1 MQDISF
7 YFKPVEVIGTL
18 TEEGSIFMNSEI
30 HTDGSFPD
38 VEKNSIAVFSVPEYR
53 RSSLNDENETYGFR
67 SELYQLNV
75 GDAWNRKI
83 YDLGTILPGETIE
96 DTYYAVS
103 KVVSELVKI
112 NVIPVIIGGG
122 HDLTLA
128 CYKGFESL
136 EQTVNICAIDSKLD
150 IGEPTED
157 ITADGFVSH
166 LLMQRPCYLF
176 NYANIGMQRPKV
188 KSKEIELFEKLYFDI
203 TRLGAFNDD
212 FKRAEPHLRNA
223 DIISIDFS
231 SIKNGDTDKLKYMN
245 PNGFR
250 SDQICQI
257 SKYAGMSDKL
267 NCFGVFEID
276 HTHNRS
282 TNTLLAEMIWY
293 FIDGVNAR
301 LGDFPMGS
309 KKNYKKFFVHLEGF
323 KDDLVF
329 YKSNK
334 SERWWMEVSYPA
346 GEGQKYERH
355 HMIPCDHDDYVAAT
369 ENNIP
374 DLWWKTL
381 QKLS

>member
-7 YFKPVEVIGTL
+7 YFQAVTQEVKRV
-18 TEEGSIFMNSEI
+18 EGSISNFIEI
-30 HTDGSFPD
+30 HTEDNFPD
-38 VEKNSIAVFSVPEYR
+38 IQKKSVAIFTVPEYR
-53 RSSLNDENETYGFR
+53 RSSIENSEKEYGFR
-67 SELYQLNV
+67 SSFYNLHV
-75 GDAWNRKI
+75 GDSWSRKI
-83 YDLGTILPGETIE
+83 YDLGTIVPGERVE
-96 DTYYAVS
+96 DTYYAIGRVI
-103 KVVSELVKI
+103 SELVKI
-112 NVIPVIIGGG
+112 NVVPVVIGGG

-128 CYKGFESL
+128 LYKGFESL
-136 EQTVNICAIDSKLD
+136 EQTVNICAIDSELD
-150 IGEPTED
+150 IGEPNEE
-157 ITADGFVSH
+157 ISSEGYVSH

-188 KSKEIELFEKLYFDI
+188 ASKEIELFEKLFFDI

-231 SIKNGDTDKLKYMN
+231 SVKNGDTDQRIYKN

-257 SKYAGMSDKL
+257 GKYAGMSDKL
-267 NCFGVFEID
+267 SCFGVFEID
-276 HTHNRS
+276 CNQNAS
-282 TNTLLAEMIWY
+282 SNTLLAELIWY

-301 LGDFPMGS
+301 LGDFPVGA

-323 KDDLVF
+323 KDELVF
-329 YKSNK
+329 YKSDK
-334 SERWWMEVSYPA
+334 SDRWWMEVNYPA

-355 HMIPCDHDDYVAAT
+355 HMVPCDHDDYVAAT
-369 ENNIP
+369 ENQIP
-374 DLWWKTL
+374 DLWWRTL